1 MPIFTWVLIH
11 EKPLCAVEV
20 GAYIHRVLFCMGAY
34 YPEST
39 VLGEHRT
46 QHYVREHDSEGFE
59 LI

>member
-1 MPIFTWVLIH
+1 MQLKWVLIFIG
-11 EKPLCAVEV
+11 C
-20 GAYIHRVLFCMGAY
+20 LFCMGAY

-46 QHYVREHDSEGFE
+46 QHYVREHDSEGFG